1 MDLKDAPADEG
12 VTAGGIDRDVGA
24 IAGRIDV
31 RSVPDIFR
39 AAD

>member
-1 MDLKDAPADEG
+1 MDLKDASADEG
-12 VTAGGIDRDVGA
+12 VSTGGIDRDAGA

-31 RSVPDIFR
+31 RSVPDIDR